1 MIIFIFIWSTLV
13 YNVVASWTW
22 NVSGWSAKLGAI
34 DYAGGVKYS
43 LYKQTKKQILTFF
56 YIFRLLC
63 ILPVDLLV

>member
-34 DYAGGVKYS
+34 DYAGGVRNS
-43 LYKQTKKQILTFF
+43 NFDVLFHPTN
-56 YIFRLLC
+56 LLS
-63 ILPVDLLV
+63 